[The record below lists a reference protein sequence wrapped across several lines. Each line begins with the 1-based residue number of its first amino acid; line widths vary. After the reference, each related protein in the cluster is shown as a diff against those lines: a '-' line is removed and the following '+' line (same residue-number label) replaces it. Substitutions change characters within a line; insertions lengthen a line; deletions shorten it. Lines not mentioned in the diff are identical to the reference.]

1 MASQQQTIGIQSF
14 NSFILL
20 QDGQIYEFRLNAAR
34 LAEDEDEEG
43 ETQWMEASK
52 EEEWDC
58 EEGGEGILAR
68 LNAEEGE
75 IRYPYNCI
83 ALITSHFPNKD
94 HSFETVHGVGVLIRP
109 SLVVTCAHLVNFLFS
124 DSGERKE
131 AKTVMATCDGQIA
144 FVEQFLFPKEYR
156 DPRHPNRRE
165 FDFALLLLEQK
176 IAVKDSKYLWL
187 AEDYQTTSDVQMPM
201 VQRVEGQGDYSF
213 RIVPQNKMGMEMS
226 TDTGILEHGLATQKG
241 DSGTPLLVQPPGLDG
256 ACLAIAIHT
265 SYSKSTNQRKSVRF
279 TRTVVDALA
288 GLEKRMTQQPASRVN
303 VFASCDYEG
312 LKEGKLVEA
321 MRRIGERVS
330 QQFLPL
336 IEEARQREAAMTKE
350 QRKLRDEA
358 QQFI

>member
-1 MASQQQTIGIQSF
+1 VQ
-14 NSFILL
+14 
-20 QDGQIYEFRLNAAR
+20 RR
-34 LAEDEDEEG
+34 
-43 ETQWMEASK
+43 EASK
-52 EEEWDC
+52 EEEWDY

-83 ALITSHFPNKD
+83 ALITSRFLRDD
-94 HSFETVHGVGVLIRP
+94 HSFETVHGVGVLIWDN
-109 SLVVTCAHLVNFLFS
+109 LVVTCAHLVNFLFS
-124 DSGERKE
+124 DSGDRKE
-131 AKTVMATCDGQIA
+131 AKTVMVTCDGQRA
-144 FVEQFLFPKEYR
+144 FARQFLFPKEYR
-156 DPRHPNRRE
+156 DWRHPNRRE

-176 IAVKDSKYLWL
+176 IAMKGNKCLQL
-187 AEDYQTTSDVQMPM
+187 AVDYGTTSDVQMPM
-201 VQRVEGQGDYSF
+201 VQRVGRDGSF
-213 RIVPQNKMGMEMS
+213 RIVPQNKRSMEMN
-226 TDTGILEHGLATQKG
+226 TDTAILKHNLATQKG
-241 DSGTPLLVQPPGLDG
+241 DSGTPLLVQPPGLNGD
-256 ACLAIAIHT
+256 CLAIAIHA

-312 LKEGKLVEA
+312 LKEGKLVEEV
-321 MRRIGERVS
+321 RRIRERVS

-358 QQFI
+358 QQWVQEREDIRMMERSIFGNVPERKVKQLEYLRLAKSYE